1 MKEVYELVPES
12 EDSKTFYLSDCLLLN
27 GQKMSYHKHENQ
39 MSTKTFCIIAV
50 CFSHVYATPLVLK
63 RN

>member
-12 EDSKTFYLSDCLLLN
+12 EDSKTFVWLPVSEWPENIL
-27 GQKMSYHKHENQ
+27 YHKQENQ

-50 CFSHVYATPLVLK
+50 CFSHVCATPMVLK